1 MSKQLSAYDRVAVLM
16 AIEEKIFRACEL
28 LRGQSDAAPL
38 NTGMREKLK
47 EAKDQLLKESPNLV
61 LNHLIRGHSDTVDHG
76 HIDKKVT
83 KKFGDSVIADS
94 ESDSIFIYCTGTAKD
109 RVLAYVRKFKDTEVD
124 LMERDEDPM
133 IAGLST
139 WDDAQR
145 WVEQSGLQD
154 HVVVDEPIK
163 AEINRRIDLLID
175 RKMKKC
181 NDAIAEM
188 KAKMQVL

>member
-16 AIEEKIFRACEL
+16 AIEEKIFRACEP
-28 LRGQSDAAPL
+28 LRGQREGAPL

-61 LNHLIRGHSDTVDHG
+61 LNHLIRGYSGTVDHG
-76 HIDKKVT
+76 HIDEKVT

-94 ESDSIFIYCTGTAKD
+94 EWDAIFIYCTGTAKD
-109 RVLAYVRKFKDTEVD
+109 RVLAYVRKFNNTEAD

-163 AEINRRIDLLID
+163 AEIKRRIDLLID
-175 RKMKKC
+175 RKMKQC
-181 NDAIAEM
+181 NDVIAEM
-188 KAKMQVL
+188 KAKMQTL